1 MALTVTASS
10 STNNVVLHVLG
21 MNNTAVVSLPEVKA
35 NIDFH
40 VSQTDW
46 KSDLLVLTL

>member
-10 STNNVVLHVLG
+10 STNKLVLHVLG
-21 MNNTAVVSLPEVKA
+21 MNNAAVVRLPAVKA

-40 VSQTDW
+40 VSQAEW
-46 KSDLLVLTL
+46 NGDLLVLML